1 MASYSTPGV
10 YIEDVKSVVVM
21 PTGVASAAA
30 FAGVA
35 HSGPVG
41 VPTAITSWNMYLKIF
56 AAGLDNAFTK
66 DSYLAYAVYGFFQ
79 NGGKLCYVLRVSNG
93 TVSGS
98 GVDYKAKK
106 ATVSVAEGGSVLSN
120 GVFSAKYEGVWGNNL
135 KVVLPMKGA
144 DEANNTFALQV
155 LLNGKVVESWN
166 TLGAKANTVGCYAD
180 TINSESDY
188 IEIVDTTQDV
198 DVAVIKTGVGD
209 SEKTDI
215 AYDFTGGVE
224 GLSESGPLVPNNIY
238 ETALNQ
244 LDAYDSIGFVAIPGA
259 DKDLQKI
266 VADYCT
272 NNQYRIAICEGS
284 ITSTNEELIEVR
296 NTLGGLNAL
305 LYAPWIKV
313 TDPLSSNGS
322 LIPVPACGHIA
333 GVIARISDS
342 RGFWK
347 APAGTEATIRGAVDV
362 ARVITTGETDE
373 LNPKGINAILPKTN
387 YGIVVWGARSCN
399 PDYTYASDLYT
410 NITIKKAVYDL
421 TQTFVFEPNNSKLW
435 TKVQTTVQSYLQGLF
450 EQGAFAGDEA
460 SEAYYVKCDEELN
473 SESVRNQ
480 GKLICEIGY
489 AANKPAEFIV
499 FRISHELVTTS

>member
-79 NGGKLCYVLRVSNG
+79 NGGKMCYVLRVSNG

-188 IEIVDTTQDV
+188 IEIVDT
-198 DVAVIKTGVGD
+198 G
-209 SEKTDI
+209 
-215 AYDFTGGVE
+215 
-224 GLSESGPLVPNNIY
+224 
-238 ETALNQ
+238 
-244 LDAYDSIGFVAIPGA
+244 
-259 DKDLQKI
+259 
-266 VADYCT
+266 
-272 NNQYRIAICEGS
+272 R
-284 ITSTNEELIEVR
+284 
-296 NTLGGLNAL
+296 
-305 LYAPWIKV
+305 
-313 TDPLSSNGS
+313 
-322 LIPVPACGHIA
+322 
-333 GVIARISDS
+333 
-342 RGFWK
+342 
-347 APAGTEATIRGAVDV
+347 
-362 ARVITTGETDE
+362 
-373 LNPKGINAILPKTN
+373 
-387 YGIVVWGARSCN
+387 
-399 PDYTYASDLYT
+399 
-410 NITIKKAVYDL
+410 
-421 TQTFVFEPNNSKLW
+421 
-435 TKVQTTVQSYLQGLF
+435 
-450 EQGAFAGDEA
+450 
-460 SEAYYVKCDEELN
+460 
-473 SESVRNQ
+473 
-480 GKLICEIGY
+480 
-489 AANKPAEFIV
+489 
-499 FRISHELVTTS
+499 